1 MLEDIKFDLQTL
13 DYRALN
19 EADWSELKSRLER
32 DTRPDRRRT
41 MLALVDEA
49 CAPILRWIGRLC
61 SALGRKWQT
70 DVVAHRRRM
79 AAVQLDSPGN
89 RRRSDIDFRRCEAFS
104 GVYRH
109 DPDGFR

>member
-1 MLEDIKFDLQTL
+1 
-13 DYRALN
+13 
-19 EADWSELKSRLER
+19 
-32 DTRPDRRRT
+32 
-41 MLALVDEA
+41 
-49 CAPILRWIGRLC
+49 
-61 SALGRKWQT
+61 
-70 DVVAHRRRM
+70 M